1 MNIKMSVKMKKDSG
15 NIVIMPNIFENVKA
29 DFDDYLMNF
38 EYKNMIFIVNIETSK
53 LENKELENIFWE
65 FYSYLG
71 FVLGYF
77 PEIIETSF
85 ANEKYLANI
94 VEQYKTKD
102 SFIRASEQYIKSM
115 SSEDFKK
122 SFELYRTIYKK
133 SNFVFAMFN
142 VGMMKTNSYP
152 EIAIINI
159 LQSLD
164 GLFDVL
170 FNSKSNKKSIKVEK
184 MIFLKE
190 LLNDIDLKKTSD
202 SEYENVKNYA
212 LKIAE
217 ISFIDKLR
225 FYINNV
231 RFGIFDYEK
240 KLNKDDQYYI
250 DSLLNKLVNTRNK
263 FSHSVEKK
271 EVLNGLESA
280 VLVFKVVM
288 LYRLLI
294 FEKIGITNLIDK
306 EEFNKN
312 LIEWNTYIY
321 ETLKEEVQE

>member
-1 MNIKMSVKMKKDSG
+1 MKIKMSVKMKKYNG
-15 NIVIMPNIFENVKA
+15 NIVIMPNIFENVNVS
-29 DFDDYLMNF
+29 FDDYLMNF
-38 EYKNMIFIVNIETSK
+38 EYKNMIFIVNLETSK
-53 LENKELENIFWE
+53 LENKELENVFWE

-77 PEIIETSF
+77 PKIIEASF

-102 SFIRASEQYIKSM
+102 SFIRASEQYIKTM

-122 SFELYRTIYKK
+122 SFEQYRDIYKK
-133 SNFVFAMFN
+133 SNFVFSMFN

-184 MIFLKE
+184 IILLKE
-190 LLNDIDLKKTSD
+190 LLNDMDLKKISD

-240 KLNKDDQYYI
+240 KLNKDNQYYI

-294 FEKIGITNLIDK
+294 FEKIGITNLIDE

-321 ETLKEEVQE
+321 ETLKEEV